1 MLRGVPHGAIAPYP
15 PINKYWMTSMKT
27 RYFLALLAFAL
38 IASACSS
45 GSGDATTSTTT
56 ATEFASAEQAESDS
70 AFVRH
75 LQEELDTLGYHA
87 GPVDGVWGP
96 ATREALGSFQADTGL
111 EETGHYDPQTAT
123 ALATAAGDANALTV
137 ESLQQKLVELGHYEG
152 LVDGDY
158 GPTTEAAVRSF
169 QESAGLEETGT
180 VDHET
185 FLAITETHSSEVEQ
199 AHLDA
204 ARENGIGGVEYLPAS
219 TDSAVPDD
227 YLQQGDEG
235 PEVSDLQDRLTG
247 LGYRPDSDGRFG
259 AATASAVLAFQ
270 KAENL
275 ERDSI
280 VGPGVQDHLDDPQA
294 AGPSSDDP
302 GPRVE
307 VDLDRQ
313 IMFIIDGSGTITTVN
328 VSTGSGKQF
337 QSAEEGKG
345 IVTAHTPTGEF
356 TVQRS
361 IDGLREAPL
370 GTLYR
375 PMYFQ
380 GGWAIH
386 GNPHVPGY
394 PASHGCVRTANWDQD
409 FLWTVLSDGDD
420 VWIYG
425 KNPDLPATASAG
437 A

>member
-1 MLRGVPHGAIAPYP
+1 MQRAARPDPALRIRIRNTRKLY
-15 PINKYWMTSMKT
+15 MKT
-27 RYFLALLAFAL
+27 RSFLALVALALVA
-38 IASACSS
+38 AACSS
-45 GSGDATTSTTT
+45 SGDNAGTTT
-56 ATEFASAEQAESDS
+56 TQFANAQEAEADS
-70 AFVRH
+70 VFVRH
-75 LQEELDTLGYHA
+75 LQEELDTLGFHA
-87 GPVDGVWGP
+87 GAVDGVWGS
-96 ATREALGSFQADTGL
+96 TTQNALQAFQADNGL
-111 EETGHYDPQTAT
+111 DETGHYDAE
-123 ALATAAGDANALTV
+123 TAAALSEAAGEANALTV
-137 ESLQQKLVELGHYEG
+137 ESLQQKLLELGHYKG

-158 GPTTEAAVRSF
+158 GPATESAVRSF
-169 QESAGLEETGT
+169 QTSEGLAETGT
-180 VDHET
+180 IDHET
-185 FLAITETHSSEVEQ
+185 FLALSERHSVDVEQ
-199 AHLDA
+199 AHIDA
-204 ARENGIGGVEYLPAS
+204 ARKNGIGGVQYLPAS
-219 TDSAVPDD
+219 NSAVPDD
-227 YLQQGDEG
+227 YLKQGDQG
-235 PEVSDLQDRLTG
+235 SEVEDLQKRLAE
-247 LGYRPDSDGRFG
+247 LGYTPDQDGRYG

-280 VGPGVQDHLDDPQA
+280 FGPEAEEHLANPQAVGPKRN
-294 AGPSSDDP
+294 DP

-313 IMFIIDGSGTITTVN
+313 IMFIIDAQGTVTTVN
-328 VSTGSGKQF
+328 VSTGSGKEF

-345 IVTAHTPTGEF
+345 IVVAHTPTGEF
-356 TVQRS
+356 IVQRS

-394 PASHGCVRTANWDQD
+394 PASHGCVRTDNWNQD
-409 FLWTVLSDGDD
+409 FLWTVLGDGDD

-425 KNPDLPATASAG
+425 KNPDDPANAAAG

>member
-1 MLRGVPHGAIAPYP
+1 L
-15 PINKYWMTSMKT
+15 KT
-27 RYFLALLAFAL
+27 KHLLVLLAFAVV
-38 IASACSS
+38 ASACSS
-45 GSGDATTSTTT
+45 GADQDTSTTT
-56 ATEFASAEQAESDS
+56 SAPFATAEEAEADS
-70 AFVRH
+70 VFVRH

-87 GPVDGVWGP
+87 GDVDGVWGP
-96 ATREALGSFQADTGL
+96 TTQDALSAFQADNSL
-111 EETGHYDPQTAT
+111 EETGQYDAETAT
-123 ALATAAGDANALTV
+123 ALAQAAGDADALTV
-137 ESLQQKLVELGHYEG
+137 ESLQQKLLELGHYEG

-158 GPTTEAAVRSF
+158 GPSTEAAVSSF
-169 QESAGLEETGT
+169 QASEGLDVTGT

-185 FLAITETHSSEVEQ
+185 FLALTQRHAADVEQ
-199 AHLDA
+199 GHIDA
-204 ARENGIGGVEYLPAS
+204 ARENGIGGVQYLPAS
-219 TDSAVPDD
+219 NAPVPDG
-227 YLQQGDEG
+227 YLQQGDDG
-235 PEVSDLQDRLTG
+235 PEVEELQKRLTE

-270 KAENL
+270 EAENL

-280 VGPGVQDHLDDPQA
+280 VGPGVLERLADPQA
-294 AGPSSDDP
+294 VGPKKSDP

-313 IMFIIDGSGTITTVN
+313 IMFIIDESGEVTTVN
-328 VSTGSGKQF
+328 VSTGSGKEV
-337 QSAEEGKG
+337 QSAEKGKG
-345 IVTAHTPTGEF
+345 IVVAHTPVGEF
-356 TVQRS
+356 IVQRS

-425 KNPDLPATASAG
+425 KNPDIPSNASAG